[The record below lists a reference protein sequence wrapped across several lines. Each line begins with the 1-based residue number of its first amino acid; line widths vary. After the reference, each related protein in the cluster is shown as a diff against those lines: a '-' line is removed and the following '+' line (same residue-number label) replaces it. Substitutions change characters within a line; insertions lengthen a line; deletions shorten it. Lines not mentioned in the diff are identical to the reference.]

1 MSLVYIPFG
10 LYYVYKIYYHYLK
23 ESQEKIALKMV
34 INENDFKYDKDLI
47 MRINI
52 LGVGVGIL
60 SAMLGIGGGIIVA
73 PVLLSLGL

>member
-1 MSLVYIPFG
+1 
-10 LYYVYKIYYHYLK
+10 
-23 ESQEKIALKMV
+23 MV